1 MIQNLEVKRLNENA
15 TVPTK
20 GTDNS
25 AGYDLYASED
35 GTIPPQSRAI
45 VPTGISI
52 ALPTL
57 FKPFKVYGS
66 IRPRSGLAARNGIDT
81 GAGVIDAD
89 YRGEIK
95 VVLFNHNTKEYSYR
109 RGDRIAQLILEVHIN
124 REICIVD
131 ELTQLSNNERGVNG
145 FGSTGN

>member
-1 MIQNLEVKRLNENA
+1 MIQNLEVKRLSEHA

-20 GTDNS
+20 GTNHA

-35 GTIPPQSRAI
+35 GTIPPQSRAV

-66 IRPRSGLAARNGIDT
+66 IRPRSGLAVRDGIDT

-95 VVLFNHNTKEYSYR
+95 VVLFNHNTKEYVYH

-124 REICIVD
+124 TGIYVVD
-131 ELTQLSNNERGVNG
+131 ELTQISNNERGVNG